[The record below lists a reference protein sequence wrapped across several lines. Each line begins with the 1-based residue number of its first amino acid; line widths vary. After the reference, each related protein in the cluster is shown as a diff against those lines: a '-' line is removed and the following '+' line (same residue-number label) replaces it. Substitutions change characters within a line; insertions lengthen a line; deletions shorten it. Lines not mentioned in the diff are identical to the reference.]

1 MINEEEIENQMIDDI
16 NNNCLDEIVIDTI
29 NGLEKMQD
37 TFNTDSIEV
46 LNEDAQ
52 FENVCGVETDEN
64 ENI

>member
-1 MINEEEIENQMIDDI
+1 MEERDVIEEIV
-16 NNNCLDEIVIDTI
+16 NNTI
-29 NGLEKMQD
+29 NDLEKMQD

-52 FENVCGVETDEN
+52 FENVCEVETDEN